1 VLARA
6 RQAILVMLRDTECG
20 TDKKEESVRR
30 MLKWLRSSLTKGFPF
45 VGLFHPELSSGAE
58 LACLMEQFSMADG
71 QDGKHLAL
79 RMGGGGDCPAKVARC
94 CLSTAHQS
102 TICLEVDRLRKTLE
116 VRPTALTRTVT
127 RLIRPRRR
135 RWFAD

>member
-1 VLARA
+1 
-6 RQAILVMLRDTECG
+6 MLHDTERG

-30 MLKWLRSSLTKGFPF
+30 MLKWLRSCVAKGFPF

-79 RMGGGGDCPAKVARC
+79 GMGSGGDCPAEVVRC

-102 TICLEVDRLRKTLE
+102 TIRLEVDRLHKTLE

-127 RLIRPRRR
+127 RFIRQRHEAL
-135 RWFAD
+135 FAD